1 MQKQT
6 NKIFVFDCQKSVW
19 VKDALLLELVFQ
31 PFPSKRNMVVVF
43 LSVFFLS
50 LSGVYGKADPSFVLY
65 TRSQVALT
73 ASSVKSKSLP
83 FHSSLLETC
92 KLSTPISLVCVCVC
106 VCSLTVAAF
115 GISQHSF
122 SELSACMY
130 HRSDKH
136 SVQLV
141 CIRRTGRQQLKL
153 ELRGC
158 EQSPEDV
165 KVSSWNLSRT
175 FSRTVRGVLVS
186 MFLFLQ
192 SF

>member
-65 TRSQVALT
+65 ARSQVALT

-92 KLSTPISLVCVCVC
+92 KLSTPISLVCVCVF
-106 VCSLTVAAF
+106 VHSLSLLLAF
-115 GISQHSF
+115 
-122 SELSACMY
+122 LS
-130 HRSDKH
+130 
-136 SVQLV
+136 
-141 CIRRTGRQQLKL
+141 T
-153 ELRGC
+153 
-158 EQSPEDV
+158 
-165 KVSSWNLSRT
+165 
-175 FSRTVRGVLVS
+175 
-186 MFLFLQ
+186 LFLSSLHECTIVQ
-192 SF
+192 TSTACS